1 MRKLSL
7 PTRKEIDSI
16 IWSGE
21 DKTELFCHVFEAIEA
36 LELASEFLDAVK
48 CYERETYERARDA
61 FYETREDV

>member
-16 IWSGE
+16 LWSGE
-21 DKTELFCHVFEAIEA
+21 DKTELFCHVYEAIEA

-48 CYERETYERARDA
+48 CYERETYDRASDA
-61 FYETREDV
+61 YDEQQSGV